1 MLSVGLTTGLLNQF
15 VRLGKDISDPSF
27 CRVDPGFRSEFTDA
41 VTSLAL
47 RRAEIIAADIRR
59 PQISHA
65 IFDFDGTLSWLRH
78 GWPQIMLE
86 TFLKHAPNQW
96 RGDTTMRTRLLSDI
110 LSLNGKPSIHQ
121 LERCCEQAQAAGHP
135 TPSPQTL
142 LDEYLPTLRHIV
154 AQRMASIRDG
164 SCAPDEFIIWNA
176 LKALEILEGRGVTLV
191 ILSGTAQND
200 VRTEAELLGLTRF
213 FGTHIYGSSAHGSF
227 SKKDVIERIMREE
240 GIEGHH
246 LIAFGDGPVEISF
259 TKAVGG
265 LAIGVASDEDHN
277 GSHEIDRAKR
287 DQLIAAGA
295 DLIIPDYAE
304 ADTLLATVFSS

>member
-1 MLSVGLTTGLLNQF
+1 MLSQNAH
-15 VRLGKDISDPSF
+15 LGKRFSARNF
-27 CRVDPGFRSEFTDA
+27 CRVDQDYWNEFTGA

-47 RRAEIIAADIRR
+47 SRAELITGDIRR

-86 TFLKHAPNQW
+86 TFLNHAPNQW
-96 RGDTTMRTRLLSDI
+96 RSDTTIRARLLSDI

-121 LERCCEQAQAAGHP
+121 LERCCERAQAAEHT
-135 TPSPQTL
+135 TPSPQSL
-142 LDEYLPTLRHIV
+142 LDEYLPTLRDIV

-164 SCAPDEFIIWNA
+164 SCGLDEFIIWNA
-176 LKALEILEGRGVTLV
+176 LKALEILEVRDVTLV
-191 ILSGTAQND
+191 ILSGTAQDD

-213 FGTHIYGSSAHGSF
+213 FGTHIYGSSPHGSF
-227 SKKDVIERIMREE
+227 SKKDVIDRIMREE
-240 GIEGHH
+240 RIEGHH

-277 GSHEIDRAKR
+277 GSHEIHRAKR
-287 DQLIAAGA
+287 EQLVAAGA
-295 DLIIPDYAE
+295 DLIIPDNAE
-304 ADTLLATVFSS
+304 VDTLLATDFSS